1 MTIIYKRSKFKVIS
15 VLLAIVMVMVLWP
28 GVAVADTTPP
38 AFVEGKYPTNNP
50 QMAGSRQISI
60 YFTAQEPAY
69 YHAVLLSDGASAP
82 SKEQVAAGQDAS
94 GHAAIR
100 VYKNK
105 GKETDITISGFV
117 PLHGTDYDVYVVLKD
132 DVGNLSEPA
141 MVDFPSPP
149 PANLVANGYPQIGV
163 IQPEGSKQ
171 VQIKVKL
178 QNIAN
183 DRKGKVYWVLLP
195 DGAPRPSIE
204 QVAAGTDGSDNTA
217 ITCGSPEFSQG
228 SEETFLV
235 TGATGGT
242 AYDLYMV
249 VGHTYYVNPLANCT
263 DVLNLDITTPADI
276 AGEMVCAIDTMEFGT
291 LAEALSAAGDSAT
304 IRLLKSFTT
313 VQTVTIDTKD
323 ITFDLNGKSLTITT
337 AANEGLKVTGGSVA
351 LTGEG
356 ALNVTGKLYG
366 VWADNSNVTVT
377 NATAS
382 DTDISGTASGM
393 GVYATGGSE
402 VTVRGDATGAAHGV
416 KAENASTKVTVNG
429 NVSNSAQVTGAVHSS
444 GQAEVLVKGNV
455 ISSDSYGVH
464 AIGGT
469 ITVEGNVSASHGAM
483 AEDMNSQIIIWGN
496 LSGYN
501 NGAIV
506 YSGNGTI
513 TVDGEISANINYVQI
528 GSKGLTKGT
537 GVDDPAKPGYLKYSD
552 NTEDVTGAV
561 WVKDATSYTDA
572 VAAAKTALTWE
583 SIRGANSTENNV
595 TTNLI
600 NPLPTTGSNGT
611 TITWSTS
618 PIGWI
623 NTSSGAV
630 TRPTSAQGN
639 QTVTLTATIRKGSTS
654 AAKDFTLTIKA
665 AAAEQTS
672 DEAIALDLAALTWN
686 NIKGTNNTE
695 NSITSSLNF
704 VSAGANGTTITW
716 SASPAGWIN
725 TTTGAVNRP
734 TKSQGNQTI
743 TLTATISKA
752 GGTPQS
758 KTFTITITA
767 LSSSSGG
774 SGGGSTTPT
783 GILVT
788 SSGKTASENGV
799 TVTFPAGAVESD
811 IQVQVKE
818 AALSAGMTLPNGS
831 KLLSNI
837 MDIIKDKSG
846 NFKKAVTITLSFN
859 KSEFNPDE
867 YDIAIYYYDD
877 DTGKWKAL
885 DNIRL
890 NLEAGSISGDTT
902 HFTKFAVIA
911 TPKTFKEEK
920 LVKPVTPQPTVN
932 IPSDISG
939 YWAKDSIIKMINAG
953 VISGYPDGTFK
964 PDKTITRAEFTV
976 MIVKALNLET
986 RAGKT
991 FTDTASHWAKES
1003 ISTAAAYGII
1013 SGYDENI
1020 FGPDD
1025 LITREQAAV
1034 IIARAAKLET
1044 ATDES
1049 NFTDNKAISSWA
1061 KKGVAAAFKGKF
1073 ITGYPDGTFKPQGK
1087 TTRAEA
1093 AVIIGKLLK

>member
-939 YWAKDSIIKMINAG
+939 HWAKDSIIKMINAG